1 MGKLSRNLLS
11 ALLLPLVQGDSNF
24 EVTSCNEEVVIEE
37 VVIQRPALSLRIL
50 QSYFE
55 NNLSGQEDGFELE
68 NGYYKRKI
76 PGADLQMEFDE
87 EEDGKLAKFY
97 LLVFKSSSE
106 IQLSYTLATNSPG
119 FDVDEDTRIR

>member
-1 MGKLSRNLLS
+1 MEKLSRNLLS
-11 ALLLPLVQGDSNF
+11 ALLLPLAKSQSDSNNF
-24 EVTSCNEEVVIEE
+24 EVTSCNEEVVIDE
-37 VVIQRPALSLRIL
+37 VVIQRPALSLKIL

-87 EEDGKLAKFY
+87 EDDRKLATFY
-97 LLVFKSSSE
+97 L
-106 IQLSYTLATNSPG
+106 
-119 FDVDEDTRIR
+119 

>member
-11 ALLLPLVQGDSNF
+11 TLLLPLVQGDSNF

-55 NNLSGQEDGFELE
+55 NNLSGQEDGFTLN
-68 NGYYKRKI
+68 NGYYERTI
-76 PGADLQMEFDE
+76 AGSELQMEFDE
-87 EEDGKLAKFY
+87 EDDRKLAIFY
-97 LLVFKSSSE
+97 L
-106 IQLSYTLATNSPG
+106 
-119 FDVDEDTRIR
+119 